1 LNRLSGINMI
11 TELKTNKQYRDK
23 ALEEGL
29 AIEVRPNFL
38 MFNVL
43 DNARL
48 SFETYEEYK
57 FRQKVT
63 RRTSKKY
70 LNPKN

>member
-1 LNRLSGINMI
+1 MNHLSGISMI
-11 TELKTNKQYRDK
+11 TELNHREK

-38 MFNVL
+38 MFKTL
-43 DNARL
+43 DSARL
-48 SFETYEEYK
+48 SFETYAEYK

-63 RRTSKKY
+63 KRTTKKY

>member
-1 LNRLSGINMI
+1 MNRLSGINMI

-38 MFNVL
+38 MFNIL

>member
-1 LNRLSGINMI
+1 MD
-11 TELKTNKQYRDK
+11 KDYRTK

-38 MFNVL
+38 MFNTL
-43 DNARL
+43 DNSRL

-63 RRTSKKY
+63 KRTAKKY

>member
-1 LNRLSGINMI
+1 MNRLSGINMI

>member
-1 LNRLSGINMI
+1 MI

-63 RRTSKKY
+63 KRTSKKY